1 MTTQAEQAQ
10 RLRTLHTQPPLVLPN
25 AWDAGSARAIESAGA
40 SAIATTSAGVAWSLG
55 VADGGG
61 LSLSAAVGALRAI
74 VAAVSVPVTVDIEAG
89 YGDVAATVTAV
100 LEAGAVGINLEDST
114 GGVLDSAAVHA
125 SRIRTA
131 RAAAVAFG
139 IDLVI
144 NARVDTYMFGD
155 GDRADTIERA
165 HLYADAGADVLFV
178 PAVVDAPTIRSLA
191 ADSPR
196 PLNVMAGPGAPSVP
210 ELVELGVTRISL
222 GPAITARAYALA
234 TAAATELLTTG
245 TYDAL
250 A

>member
-1 MTTQAEQAQ
+1 MSTQAEQAR
-10 RLRTLHTQPPLVLPN
+10 RLRTLHAQPPLVLPN
-25 AWDAGSARAIESAGA
+25 AWDAGSARAIEAAGA

-61 LSLSAAVGALRAI
+61 LSLEAAVGAIRAI

-89 YGDVAATVTAV
+89 YGDVSAAVTAV
-100 LEAGAVGINLEDST
+100 LEAGAVGVNLEDST
-114 GGVLDSAAVHA
+114 GGVLDEPTVHA
-125 SRIRTA
+125 ERIRAA
-131 RAAAVAFG
+131 RAAAVAYG

-144 NARVDTYMFGD
+144 NARTDTYMFGD
-155 GDRADTIERA
+155 GTGTMVRA

-178 PAVVDAPTIRSLA
+178 PAVVDAATIRMLA
-191 ADSPR
+191 ADSPL
-196 PLNVMAGPGAPSVP
+196 PLNVMVGPGAPSVP
-210 ELVELGVTRISL
+210 ELVTLGVTRISV

-234 TAAATELLTTG
+234 TAAATELLKSG